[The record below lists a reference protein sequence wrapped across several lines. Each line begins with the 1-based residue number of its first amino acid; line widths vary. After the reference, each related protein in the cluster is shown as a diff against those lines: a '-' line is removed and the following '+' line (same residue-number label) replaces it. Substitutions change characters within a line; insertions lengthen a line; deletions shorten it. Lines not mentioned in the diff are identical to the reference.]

1 MYSVQIFFF
10 LMKTVRNAAMPSA
23 WILSAYVCILCS
35 FPHLLSAG
43 MICDRSGR
51 KIQVDQPFRRII
63 SLYGAHTENLFSLGL
78 DSEIIGVSRNDSWPP
93 QAQMKMKFSYHD
105 DAEKF
110 MALRPDLVL
119 TRPMIDRV
127 YRPFVRKL
135 EQAGIRVVS
144 LQPVGMEDMFAYW
157 RDLGTLTGKRAE
169 AENMVRRFQAAVK
182 ESAEKLNRIPLSKRK
197 KVYFEAIHS
206 KMKTFSQNSIAVFV
220 LETAGG
226 INIAGDALQMRST
239 NIAAYGKERILA
251 KAAEIDVFLAQH
263 GPMNPV
269 SADIIRSEP
278 GFSAVKAVKEGNVYL
293 IDEWIVSRP
302 TLRLIEGIRQ
312 IHRILYPENAD

>member
-1 MYSVQIFFF
+1 
-10 LMKTVRNAAMPSA
+10 
-23 WILSAYVCILCS
+23 
-35 FPHLLSAG
+35 
-43 MICDRSGR
+43 
-51 KIQVDQPFRRII
+51 
-63 SLYGAHTENLFSLGL
+63 
-78 DSEIIGVSRNDSWPP
+78 
-93 QAQMKMKFSYHD
+93 
-105 DAEKF
+105 
-110 MALRPDLVL
+110 
-119 TRPMIDRV
+119 
-127 YRPFVRKL
+127 
-135 EQAGIRVVS
+135 
-144 LQPVGMEDMFAYW
+144 
-157 RDLGTLTGKRAE
+157 
-169 AENMVRRFQAAVK
+169 MVRRFQAAVK